1 MMKKSK
7 NPSLPAILLA
17 ILIGVL
23 LLVTAV
29 PAIVYFPAQRFLL
42 KPDEISAE
50 ILASDLPARL
60 PDLVAGWMLDG
71 TIQMTDIDP
80 TYLSGLER
88 EDFADIIS
96 LVAPVEW
103 SAVQSALAVRQA
115 QDYLLGRTE
124 DLTITLD
131 LTGVS
136 QRLGGEAL
144 PLVAERIVTSWDACT
159 AVDLADLMLAMAN
172 GSTTSLHYCQP
183 PDTFRSIVVEAVKP
197 ALQQLAARL
206 PSSLTFEIAKAGEA
220 TPGLRFVRWLVRLWS
235 WTPWLAVGL
244 AILLLLVLHDSLRSG
259 MMGVGLPLSLAGVTT
274 AGLALALAALR
285 QSALTPWVESLLTAK
300 IPAELATLTAS
311 VITNVFGRFCLSAL
325 VWGGAACV
333 VGIGLVIASRLI
345 RR

>member
-1 MMKKSK
+1 MNKSK
-7 NPSLPAILLA
+7 NPFLPAILLA

-29 PAIVYFPAQRFLL
+29 PAIAYFPAQRFLL
-42 KPDEISAE
+42 TPDEISAE
-50 ILASDLPARL
+50 ILVSDLPARL

-80 TYLSGLER
+80 TYLNGLER
-88 EDFADIIS
+88 EDYADIIS

-115 QDYLLGRTE
+115 QDYLLGRT
-124 DLTITLD
+124 DALTITLD
-131 LTGVS
+131 LTEVG

-144 PLVAERIVTSWDACT
+144 PTVAERIVTSWDACT
-159 AVDLADLMLAMAN
+159 AVELADLMLAMTS
-172 GSTTSLHYCQP
+172 GSTDSLHYCQP
-183 PDTFRSIVVEAVKP
+183 PDTFRAIVVEAVKP

-235 WTPWLAVGL
+235 WTPWLAGGL
-244 AILLLLVLHDSLRSG
+244 AILMLVVLRESLRSG
-259 MMGVGLPLSLAGVTT
+259 MLGIGLPLGLAGVTT

-285 QSALTPWVESLLTAK
+285 QSALTPWVESLLVTK
-300 IPAELATLTAS
+300 IPAELATLTTS
-311 VITNVFGRFCLSAL
+311 IITNVFGRFCLSTL

-333 VGIGLVIASRLI
+333 VGVALMVGSRLV